1 MRTGCDG
8 DPARRD
14 RLGARPASLEA
25 MRPISAAVAIAGVA
39 LLAALILALISRTP
53 GDVRRAEAPDEATD
67 SSQGATFTDEQI
79 ARHGAYRE
87 AAYSLF
93 ALSLVVEVFA
103 LVILIR
109 GPAGRMVDWLQPVP
123 GGWAARAAL
132 LGAIVSVLLALSSIP
147 LGYVFGYVVQHAWGL
162 SNQAIGDW
170 LTDRARSTAIA
181 AAFAAFAAVVFFG
194 VVRWQPRSWWLW
206 GWATFTLLTAA
217 LSFLW
222 PVLIAPLFNRFTPLP
237 EGPLRTR
244 VLTLAREAGV
254 DVGEVY
260 VIDASKRS
268 SIENAYVA
276 GLGSTKQMVLFD
288 TLIEADDE
296 DATAFVVAHELGHQ
310 VEGHVLKNVA
320 IASAGMLLGFG
331 ALVWLAQRPGVLS
344 WVGASGISDLRILP
358 AILLFVLLAN
368 LVALPAQ
375 NLLSR
380 WFEARADEIALDLTN
395 DPATATRVF
404 RRLAFANLSDLRPP
418 RLAVTMLFT
427 HPPIASRIDS
437 ATSR

>member
-1 MRTGCDG
+1 MK
-8 DPARRD
+8 PV
-14 RLGARPASLEA
+14 
-25 MRPISAAVAIAGVA
+25 SAAAAIAGVA
-39 LLAALILALISRTP
+39 LLAALVLALFSRTP
-53 GDVRRAEAPDEATD
+53 ADVRRAEAPDGATD
-67 SSQGATFTDEQI
+67 SSLGATFTGEQI

-93 ALSLVVEVFA
+93 VLGLVVEIAA
-103 LVILIR
+103 LVIVIR
-109 GPAGRMVDWLQPVP
+109 GPAGRMVEWLQRVP
-123 GGWAARAAL
+123 GGWAVRAAL
-132 LGAIVSVLLALSSIP
+132 FGAIVSVILALSAIP

-162 SNQAIGDW
+162 SNQGIGDW
-170 LTDRARSTAIA
+170 LIDRSRSTAIA
-181 AAFAAFAAVVFFG
+181 AGFAALAAVVFFG
-194 VVRWQPRSWWLW
+194 IVRWQPRSWWLW
-206 GWATFTLLTAA
+206 GWASFTILTAA

-237 EGPLRTR
+237 DGSLRTR
-244 VLTLAREAGV
+244 VLTLARDAGV

-276 GLGSTKQMVLFD
+276 GLGSTKQMVLYD

-320 IASAGMLLGFG
+320 VASTGMLLGFA
-331 ALVWLAQRPGVLS
+331 ALTWLAQRPGVLS

-358 AILLFVLLAN
+358 AILLFVLVAN
-368 LVALPAQ
+368 LVALPFQ
-375 NLLSR
+375 NLVSR
-380 WFEARADEIALDLTN
+380 RFEARADEIALDLTD

-418 RLAVTMLFT
+418 QPAVTMLFT